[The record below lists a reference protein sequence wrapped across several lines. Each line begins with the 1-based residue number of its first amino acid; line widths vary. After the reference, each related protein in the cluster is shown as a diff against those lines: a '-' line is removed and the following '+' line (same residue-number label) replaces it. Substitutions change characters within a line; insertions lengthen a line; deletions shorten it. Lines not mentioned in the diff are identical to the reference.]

1 MKKKASKILLTV
13 LTLTAI
19 SIPTYA
25 SNQMP
30 TKFNATTIQD
40 IRNVEEEMQQV
51 MQICNEMDTPKN
63 ILLVDNGYV
72 VGEVHTDGYVISYEC
87 FLLGKHTVE
96 RVCSGLSP
104 LRRDRLWC

>member
-40 IRNVEEEMQQV
+40 IR
-51 MQICNEMDTPKN
+51 PA
-63 ILLVDNGYV
+63 
-72 VGEVHTDGYVISYEC
+72 
-87 FLLGKHTVE
+87 
-96 RVCSGLSP
+96 CSSCRFRIHGLSF
-104 LRRDRLWC
+104 LSVCQSCCRYYKCGGQYSKDFGRAKREMSFFIF

>member
-30 TKFNATTIQD
+30 TKFNATTKMPGLC
-40 IRNVEEEMQQV
+40 EMPFGHQGH
-51 MQICNEMDTPKN
+51 D
-63 ILLVDNGYV
+63 
-72 VGEVHTDGYVISYEC
+72 
-87 FLLGKHTVE
+87 
-96 RVCSGLSP
+96 
-104 LRRDRLWC
+104 